1 MQILF
6 VVLIIICAVLLMGVV
21 LIQNAKGGGLAS
33 NVGISTQMLGGVK
46 KATDGI
52 EKLTW
57 GLMIALFALCIV
69 SGFFFERT
77 FHHPRTKNKELK
89 VNNLDGIIPPAVQN
103 QPDQGLVPT
112 NPNPAPRATRP
123 IIAQISNTI
132 FQRLF
137 RKEKSFLF

>member
-1 MQILF
+1 MF

-77 FHHPRTKNKELK
+77 STTTDENKELK

-112 NPNPAPRATRP
+112 QPQPGAPAQPG
-123 IIAQISNTI
+123 Q
-132 FQRLF
+132 
-137 RKEKSFLF
+137 

>member
-77 FHHPRTKNKELK
+77 STTTDENKELK

-112 NPNPAPRATRP
+112 QPQPGTPAQPG
-123 IIAQISNTI
+123 Q
-132 FQRLF
+132 
-137 RKEKSFLF
+137 

>member
-1 MQILF
+1 MF

-57 GLMIALFALCIV
+57 GLMIALFALCIT
-69 SGFFFERT
+69 SGFFFEKT
-77 FHHPRTKNKELK
+77 TVAPDETKELK
-89 VNNLDGIIPPAVQN
+89 VNDLSGVIPPAVQQ
-103 QPDQGLVPT
+103 QPNQGLLPT
-112 NPNPAPRATRP
+112 QPQPGAQPAPG
-123 IIAQISNTI
+123 Q
-132 FQRLF
+132 
-137 RKEKSFLF
+137 

>member
-6 VVLIIICAVLLMGVV
+6 VILIIVCAVLLMGVV

-57 GLMIALFALCIV
+57 GLMSALFALCIV
-69 SGFFFERT
+69 SGFFFVR
-77 FHHPRTKNKELK
+77 PSSAASGSKELK
-89 VNNLDGIIPPAVQN
+89 VNDISGVIPPAVQQ
-103 QPDQGLVPT
+103 QPNSGLVPQ
-112 NPNPAPRATRP
+112 PQPGAPAQPG
-123 IIAQISNTI
+123 Q
-132 FQRLF
+132 
-137 RKEKSFLF
+137 

>member
-1 MQILF
+1 MF
-6 VVLIIICAVLLMGVV
+6 VILIIVCAVLLMGVV

-69 SGFFFERT
+69 SGFFFEKSSAT
-77 FHHPRTKNKELK
+77 NDGSQDLK
-89 VNNLDGIIPPAVQN
+89 VNDLSGILPPSVQT
-103 QPDQGLVPT
+103 QPDLVP
-112 NPNPAPRATRP
+112 NGAQPAPGAP
-123 IIAQISNTI
+123 GAPAQ
-132 FQRLF
+132 
-137 RKEKSFLF
+137 

>member
-1 MQILF
+1 MQIVF

-57 GLMIALFALCIV
+57 GLMIALFALCIT
-69 SGFFFERT
+69 SGFFFEKT
-77 FHHPRTKNKELK
+77 TVAPDETKELK
-89 VNNLDGIIPPAVQN
+89 VNDLSGVIPPAVQQ
-103 QPDQGLVPT
+103 QPNQGLLPT
-112 NPNPAPRATRP
+112 QPQPGAQPAPG
-123 IIAQISNTI
+123 Q
-132 FQRLF
+132 
-137 RKEKSFLF
+137 